1 LDAEIDR
8 PLIDPE
14 LRSPDPATCPFL
26 RAVDDDGRLG
36 LPIEA
41 VDPRNRCLATGTV
54 DLLDAAQQRG
64 ACLIAAHVSCARY
77 LSGVAGPAD
86 PGVVTAIGASETM
99 VAPDEDTESA
109 DSADSAR
116 GAGGA
121 DVAAATAGSP
131 PRGRG
136 ARTLTPAVIAATVFL
151 VASASAAIAFV
162 AVRGGI
168 QLPIASPGPTG
179 VAAASPTAAI
189 TVEPTPSAEPTA
201 EPTAS
206 PTPTSTPVAT
216 PTSVATPPPTPRPT
230 SDRYALLEP
239 CPSTPSCYVY
249 TVRTGD
255 NLQSIASYFGVPY
268 ETVLELNPQI
278 SDPTTIQPGDE
289 ITLPPPTR

>member
-1 LDAEIDR
+1 MGREPLDAEIDR
-8 PLIDPE
+8 PPLIDPE

-26 RAVDDDGRLG
+26 RAIDDEGRLG
-36 LPIEA
+36 LPVEA

-54 DLLDAAQQRG
+54 DLLDAAQQQR
-64 ACLIAAHVSCARY
+64 ACLISAHVSCARY

-86 PGVVTAIGASETM
+86 PGVGIN
-99 VAPDEDTESA
+99 VAVGDTRPA
-109 DSADSAR
+109 VATDDADRVDSAD
-116 GAGGA
+116 G
-121 DVAAATAGSP
+121 AAAAAGSQ

-168 QLPIASPGPTG
+168 ELPIASPGPSG
-179 VAAASPTAAI
+179 IAAVSPTPAT
-189 TVEPTPSAEPTA
+189 TVEPTLSSPPSAD
-201 EPTAS
+201 PTAS
-206 PTPTSTPVAT
+206 PTPASTPAPTPTPVA
-216 PTSVATPPPTPRPT
+216 TPRPT

-239 CPSTPSCYVY
+239 CPSTPNCYTY

-255 NLQSIASYFGVPY
+255 NLQSIASFFGVPY
-268 ETVLELNPQI
+268 ETVLRMNPQI
-278 SDPTTIQPGDE
+278 SDPTTIQPGDP